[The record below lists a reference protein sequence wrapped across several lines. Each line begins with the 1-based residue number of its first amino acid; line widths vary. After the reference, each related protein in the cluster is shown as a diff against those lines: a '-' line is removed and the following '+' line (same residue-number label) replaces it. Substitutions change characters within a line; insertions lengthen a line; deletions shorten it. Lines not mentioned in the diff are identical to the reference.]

1 MQSRVPRM
9 DQSPG
14 STQATDC
21 QAEYQLCWKGPEGGN
36 WHQSGHEATAC
47 PGNKEGQLY
56 PGKYEQGQPTD
67 CGKWLFPSI
76 QFIKSHLD
84 KCQNLRGELTGY
96 IVWKAVTKITEKNSL
111 LREKGHKLHTGTF
124 MKNGTLWK
132 RKKKLIAWKC
142 NTTVLYKATNTKR
155 LGS

>member
-14 STQATDC
+14 STQAMDC

-47 PGNKEGQLY
+47 PGNKEGQPY

-67 CGKWLFPSI
+67 CGKWLFRSI
-76 QFIKSHLD
+76 QFIKCHLD
-84 KCQNLRGELTGY
+84 KCQNLRGELTYCLKGSH
-96 IVWKAVTKITEKNSL
+96 KEKLPPQRKGSQVAHWDIHVGHY
-111 LREKGHKLHTGTF
+111 EKE
-124 MKNGTLWK
+124 
-132 RKKKLIAWKC
+132 RK
-142 NTTVLYKATNTKR
+142 
-155 LGS
+155 S